1 MYYYVFIM
9 FFYVFN
15 WELTWRYIL
24 CVSLCISRYILCLG
38 AYNRKLFPGLPGH
51 RSLFWQ
57 ECNFWNYV
65 WQSITDRGFC
75 RRYSEPA
82 LQIRVWG
89 IPYGKKA
96 QMTFAV
102 VGSFHS
108 LNSLL
113 TDGLPR
119 SWHHK
124 TASALYKSSKLPGFF
139 YSVRS
144 HPHMSPYVSS
154 STAVFYFRVA
164 FFPERPLV
172 ALCWMHRWVTDLGRC
187 TFRAVYPIWLCV
199 MIRNHYIE
207 I

>member
-15 WELTWRYIL
+15 WELTWHYIL
-24 CVSLCISRYILCLG
+24 WLSLCISYYMLCLG
-38 AYNRKLFPGLPGH
+38 ASDRKLFSPGAGH
-51 RSLFWQ
+51 RSLFSQ
-57 ECNFWNYV
+57 KYKFWNCV

-89 IPYGKKA
+89 TPYGKKA
-96 QMTFAV
+96 QWSIAV

-108 LNSLL
+108 LNSLQS
-113 TDGLPR
+113 DGLPR

-124 TASALYKSSKLPGFF
+124 TASALYKSSKLPVFF

-172 ALCWMHRWVTDLGRC
+172 ALWWTHRWVTNWG
-187 TFRAVYPIWLCV
+187 AVYIQSGLPYSV
-199 MIRNHYIE
+199 VSNDQNHYIE